1 MNTSI
6 VNHYTDNNLSNPLA
20 TLIHENKSCEIAIS
34 NLHKLASDL
43 RDLNIF
49 LESDVSLPVTTLQQ
63 LREQRMTII
72 EKLEFCLSSL
82 PNAIQVLSLETN

>member
-1 MNTSI
+1 ISFADDCGGRNFHNVHLDSGR
-6 VNHYTDNNLSNPLA
+6 
-20 TLIHENKSCEIAIS
+20 CEA
-34 NLHKLASDL
+34 NFFPNYLASDL